1 MPDNRLNPISA
12 LLKRDGEAIRQEWSA
27 GVSATWTR
35 KYHGLISEDEL
46 RQHTHRLIDE
56 LISFF
61 DAHADATPPE
71 ISSQSPLAE
80 LAINLSASRAKLGF
94 RPTDTA
100 LYITSLKSVLTRR
113 LVEAL
118 KSDTEVLSAALATMD
133 EVLDRLSLLT
143 FDSYVE
149 TRERIIAQQSLS
161 LVELSSPVVRLWD
174 QVLLLPLVGII
185 DTVRAR
191 KFTEQLLAA
200 ISKFEAQVT
209 IIDITG
215 VPVFD
220 TGVAKHIMK
229 AVDAAQLL
237 GSRIVITGLS
247 PEGAQTLTKL
257 NINFANVI
265 NRASLRAGVAEAL
278 KLVGRRIVATGAQS

>member
-1 MPDNRLNPISA
+1 MPDNRLNPISV

-27 GVSATWTR
+27 SVSATWSR

-46 RQHTHRLIDE
+46 SQHTHRLIDE
-56 LISFF
+56 LTSFF
-61 DAHADATPPE
+61 NAHTGAATPE

-100 LYITSLKSVLTRR
+100 LYITSLKNVLTRR
-113 LVEAL
+113 LVDAL
-118 KSDTEVLSAALATMD
+118 KSDTEVLIAALAAMD

-174 QVLLLPLVGII
+174 QVLLPLVGII

-200 ISKFEAQVT
+200 ISRFEAQVT